1 MTFLGELRVEATLD
15 NLTSAA
21 YFVRGV
27 GHRLKLAEDMLN
39 DLELAVEEAATNT
52 IQYAYAARQTGEMFV
67 RGELLGDVL
76 YLVIGH
82 WGTAIDPARLEP
94 FDASEPVDSRPQ
106 GGLRLQLIRKLVD
119 DVQFFTSPA
128 PSIPSTIMLSK
139 RLPGPPPPVV
149 GREE

>member
-15 NLTSAA
+15 NLTSTA

-27 GHRLKLAEDMLN
+27 GHRLKLAEDTLH
-39 DLELAVEEAATNT
+39 DLELAAEEAASNT
-52 IQYAYAARQTGEMFV
+52 IQYAYAARQSGEMFI

-82 WGTAIDPARLEP
+82 WGTAIDPAQLEP
-94 FDASEPVDSRPQ
+94 FDASAPAEEHAQ
-106 GGLRLQLIRKLVD
+106 GGLRLQLMRKLVD

-128 PSIPSTIMLSK
+128 PSVPSTIMLSK
-139 RLPGPPPPVV
+139 RLPALPPPVD

>member
-1 MTFLGELRVEATLD
+1 MTFLGELRVDATLD
-15 NLTSAA
+15 NLTSTA

-27 GHRLKLAEDMLN
+27 GHRLKLTDEVLN
-39 DLELAVEEAATNT
+39 DLELAAEEAASNT
-52 IQYAYAARQTGEMFV
+52 IQYAYAARQSGEMFI

-82 WGTAIDPARLEP
+82 WGTAIDPAQLEA
-94 FDASEPVDSRPQ
+94 FDVSTPAEGHAQ
-106 GGLRLQLIRKLVD
+106 GGLRLQLIRRLVD

-139 RLPGPPPPVV
+139 RLPSLPLAVD